1 MRYNGFIKKSMEKLK
16 ERAPMELNLDRR
28 SAGQWMTDGDPFY
41 MPVFAEWL
49 DDVYSK
55 IGKKRISAC
64 EPYAGKLGLVA
75 HLRARGLDDG
85 RIDWSAYDIAPQD
98 ELLADGIEIGKAN
111 TLRSIPS
118 SPYNLIVTNPPY
130 LARNSA
136 RRRGLP
142 FPFDER
148 GRGIEKPADL
158 YQFALDTCLESA
170 SYCAMLIPESF
181 ITCRYDKSRCDAI
194 LSLRGGL
201 FEDTDCPVCLA
212 LFSPHGREGGP
223 LIYSNGGKLLGA
235 LDGIRRESERLIGD
249 KANPI
254 KMNDPDGDCSL
265 IAIDSTAGRSIRF
278 AGREAVRREDVKVSS
293 RALTRCSR
301 ADGKPITAGIIDEAN
316 RILEAWRDE
325 TADVLM
331 TPFKGVRKDGLYRRR
346 LAFAEAKGILSTA
359 IGNIEGNIG

>member
-1 MRYNGFIKKSMEKLK
+1 M
-16 ERAPMELNLDRR
+16 ALNLDRR

-49 DDVYSK
+49 DGVYSK
-55 IGKKRISAC
+55 IGKAHITAC

-98 ELLADGIEIGKAN
+98 ELLADGIEIMKAN

-118 SPYNLIVTNPPY
+118 SPYDLIVTNPPY

-148 GRGIEKPADL
+148 GAGIEKPADL

-170 SYCAMLIPESF
+170 SYCVMLIPESF
-181 ITCRYDKSRCDAI
+181 ITCRYDKGRCDAI

-223 LIYSNGGKLLGA
+223 LIYSNGGKLLGE
-235 LDGIRRESERLIGD
+235 LDGIRRESDRLIGN

-301 ADGKPITAGIIDEAN
+301 ADGKPITQEILDEAN
-316 RILEAWRDE
+316 RILATWRDE

-359 IGNIEGNIG
+359 IGNVERNIS